1 MGQIVVEPKM
11 ENYLDEDGALDI
23 EGFIEANSKWNA
35 IKKAERL
42 ESRILMDY
50 GISKEDW
57 DNTPQNLKI
66 IISDLYSEIEQFQE
80 SFHALEQWRDEMPI

>member
-1 MGQIVVEPKM
+1 M

-23 EGFIEANSKWNA
+23 EGFIEANSTWNA
-35 IKKAERL
+35 IKLAERL

-50 GISKEDW
+50 GISKEDQ

-66 IISDLYSEIEQFQE
+66 IISDLYSEIERFND
-80 SFHALEQWRDEMPI
+80 SFYALEQWRDEMPI

>member
-1 MGQIVVEPKM
+1 MGQIVAEPKM
-11 ENYLDEDGALDI
+11 ENYLDEEGALDI
-23 EGFIEANSKWNA
+23 EGFIEANSTWNA

-42 ESRILMDY
+42 EKRILMDY

-57 DNTPQNLKI
+57 DNTPQNLKNI
-66 IISDLYSEIEQFQE
+66 MADLYAEIEKFHD